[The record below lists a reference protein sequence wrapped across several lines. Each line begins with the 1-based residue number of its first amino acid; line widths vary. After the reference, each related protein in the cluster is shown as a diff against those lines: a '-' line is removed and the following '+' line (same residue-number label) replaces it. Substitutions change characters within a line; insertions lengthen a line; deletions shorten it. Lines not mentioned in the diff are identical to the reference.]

1 MNHVVHLQK
10 HSGTQPNVNRGSIF
24 QEKIVVLTQK
34 EYNDLKWH
42 GSYWKVQHSRAV
54 KRELALKHEL
64 QQAKAEIINLKQRLF
79 GKKSEKNARKDGGPN
94 KRSSSTRNKG
104 QQPGSKGHGRTPRPD
119 LPVIEEIRDVCSD
132 EKCCSICGCARPEF
146 FKTEDSEIV
155 EVQVSAYVRKIRRKQ
170 YKPCQCERD
179 KFPGVITAP
188 PAPRLYPKTS
198 VGISVWV
205 EVLLGKFLFSTPTNR
220 LCTDFGYQG
229 LPISQGTI
237 TGGLKRLSELFKPLL
252 EAMLAKQMS
261 ERLFNGDET
270 RWMVFEPIEGKT
282 GYRWF
287 LWLIK
292 SASVAYYRV
301 SPGRGADVPKGHF
314 SSMPA
319 DVCQVIFICDRYS
332 AYKKL
337 AKDCSYILLA
347 FCWVHVRR
355 DFLETA
361 RSRPEYE
368 DWMFTWVDDIRQLY
382 KLNAERLEYWQ
393 ESICLSEQSAA
404 FFRHHKKLAQK
415 LSDIMQ
421 RCNTCLQDKQLA
433 TPKKKLLESLQDH
446 WPGLTLFLE
455 HPQVA
460 MDNNTAERAIRNPVT
475 GRKNYYGSGSIWS
488 ATLAAAMFTT
498 LQTILLWGINPRHW
512 LHSYLCSCADNG
524 GKAPLDL
531 SPFLPWEMDEEQKQ
545 KLSCP
550 MPAGRLPMA
559 IPPPFSF
566 DSS

>member
-1 MNHVVHLQK
+1 MNNVLHLQK
-10 HSGTQPNVNRGSIF
+10 HSGTQPNVNRASALQG
-24 QEKIVVLTQK
+24 KTVVLTQK
-34 EYNDLKWH
+34 EHDDLKWH

-54 KRELALKHEL
+54 KRELALKDQL

-104 QQPGSKGHGRTPRPD
+104 QQPGSTGHGRTPRPN
-119 LPVIEEIRDVCSD
+119 LAVIEEIKDVASE
-132 EKCCSICGCARPEF
+132 EKYCSICGCARPEF

-155 EVQVSAYVRKIRRKQ
+155 EVQVSAYIRKIRRKQ

-188 PAPRLYPKTS
+188 PAPRLYPRNS

-220 LCTDFGYQG
+220 LCTDLGYQG

-237 TGGLKRLSELFKPLL
+237 TGGLKRLSELFQPLS
-252 EAMLAKQMS
+252 EALLAKQMS
-261 ERLFNGDET
+261 ERLFHGDET
-270 RWMVFEPIEGKT
+270 RWMVFESIEGKT

-292 SASVAYYRV
+292 SASVVYYRV
-301 SPGRGADVPKGHF
+301 SPGRGADVPKAHF

-319 DVCQVIFICDRYS
+319 DVSQVIFICDRYS

-368 DWMFTWVDDIRQLY
+368 PWMFTWIDDIRQLY
-382 KLNAERLEYWQ
+382 KLNAQRLEYWQ

-404 FFRHHKKLAQK
+404 FFRCHEKLAQK
-415 LSDIMQ
+415 LSEIMQ

-433 TPKKKLLESLQDH
+433 TPKRKLLESLQDH

-475 GRKNYYGSGSIWS
+475 GRKNYYGSGRIWS
-488 ATLAAAMFTT
+488 ATLAAVMFTT

-512 LHSYLCSCADNG
+512 LYSFLSSCADNG
-524 GKAPLDL
+524 GQAPLDL
-531 SPFLPWEMDEEQKQ
+531 SPFLPWEMDEERKQ

-550 MPAGRLPMA
+550 MPTGSHTMA
-559 IPPPFSF
+559 IPPSFSF